1 MVETVSVKKMKK
13 MKKIIKYFYLLPLI
27 TLCGCSTA
35 ANVKVVNNPIKI
47 PANLLTPL
55 PHPMAT
61 DYPYTVNTLL
71 IIISQYEATVDK
83 ANDRFEE
90 ITYIQSEENN

>member
-1 MVETVSVKKMKK
+1 MNINVVGSVSAG

-27 TLCGCSTA
+27 ILCGCSTA
-35 ANVKVVNNPIKI
+35 TSVQVISNPIRI

-55 PHPMAT
+55 PHPIAI

-90 ITYIQSEENN
+90 IIYIQSEEDN